1 MGAKVNTTFTFS
13 STDITS
19 DALSFSTSET
29 LALTGSGGI
38 IRFNL
43 LTEKYPQG
51 ERNQNGANESQNG
64 PDGYGTGSGYKLYH
78 GSGSDRAQAL
88 DSKAFLY
95 IKNVTG
101 SGFSASAAATPTS
114 SVLHIFITA
123 SGQISDFTGGA
134 TIESPGCYDIAR
146 VPQGSFAYIP
156 INPRVSYVCYTPTGS
171 GCNQNMNTL
180 IEYGIFR

>member
-1 MGAKVNTTFTFS
+1 MARVNTTFTFS

-29 LALTGSGGI
+29 LSLTGSGGI

-51 ERNQNGANESQNG
+51 ERNQNGANEEQNG

-88 DSKAFLY
+88 DSRAFLY

-101 SGFSASAAATPTS
+101 SGFSASAAATPTA

-123 SGQISDFTGGA
+123 SGQVQGDETN
-134 TIESPGCYDIAR
+134 EHPGCYDIAR
-146 VPQGSFAYIP
+146 IPQWSFAYIP
-156 INPRVSYVCYTPTGS
+156 INPKVSYVCYTPTGS
-171 GCNQNMNTL
+171 GCNQNMSTL